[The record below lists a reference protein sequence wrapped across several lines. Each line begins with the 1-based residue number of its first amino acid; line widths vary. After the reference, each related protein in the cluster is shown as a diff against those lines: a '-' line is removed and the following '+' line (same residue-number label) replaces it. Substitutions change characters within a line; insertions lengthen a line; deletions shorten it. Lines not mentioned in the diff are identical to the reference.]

1 MASISGFAKNLWG
14 RCGPAAWRRTG
25 TDFSSGPEA
34 LPRTASARLSRTGA
48 RRLLPPSAY
57 CSAYRGNLRRKRSA
71 PGNVRRSGASS
82 GWPAHSTSAPSF
94 CSGPGSTLLAFVPWQ
109 NPARGRPRLRRAGR
123 SRRCNRPLQ
132 SIAMVR
138 ALYGRAK
145 CPHVW
150 AKTPRKLA
158 GQPRTLLLS
167 PRDRLAEL
175 AAKTKLGQ
183 SLSF

>member
-1 MASISGFAKNLWG
+1 M
-14 RCGPAAWRRTG
+14 G
-25 TDFSSGPEA
+25 TDSSSGPEA
-34 LPRTASARLSRTGA
+34 LPRTASARVSRTAA
-48 RRLLPPSAY
+48 RRMLPPSAY

-82 GWPAHSTSAPSF
+82 AWPAHSTSALSF

-109 NPARGRPRLRRAGR
+109 NPPGGRPRLRRAGR
-123 SRRCNRPLQ
+123 STRCSSPSGLKPIRRCNRPLQ

-158 GQPRTLLLS
+158 GQPRTLLLT
-167 PRDRLAEL
+167 PRDRLAER
-175 AAKTKLGQ
+175 AAKTKLAR

>member
-1 MASISGFAKNLWG
+1 LTPI
-14 RCGPAAWRRTG
+14 
-25 TDFSSGPEA
+25 
-34 LPRTASARLSRTGA
+34 
-48 RRLLPPSAY
+48 
-57 CSAYRGNLRRKRSA
+57 
-71 PGNVRRSGASS
+71 
-82 GWPAHSTSAPSF
+82 
-94 CSGPGSTLLAFVPWQ
+94 
-109 NPARGRPRLRRAGR
+109 
-123 SRRCNRPLQ
+123 RRCNRPLQ

-158 GQPRTLLLS
+158 GQPRTLLLT

-175 AAKTKLGQ
+175 AAKTKLKR